1 MGEALCLF
9 RVINLF
15 ILNRENIYTF
25 ILVRGLGYAAFI
37 FKVKVIIFSL
47 KVTVELCHRRS
58 LEAFIKLAFHKHI
71 SLIITGVFI
80 YIHII

>member
-1 MGEALCLF
+1 MQLLF
-9 RVINLF
+9 SRS
-15 ILNRENIYTF
+15 
-25 ILVRGLGYAAFI
+25 
-37 FKVKVIIFSL
+37 KSSFSPL
-47 KVTVELCHRRS
+47 KVTVELGHRRS